1 MKHQWKVAQLGGSLR
16 MALIGGLVV
25 GAMSVATTSVAQTSG
40 AFPNQSIRM
49 VVPYPPGGPTDITA
63 RVVAAE
69 MMKTLGQNVVID
81 NRPGASGMIGSEMV
95 TKAAPDGYTL
105 LANASIH
112 VINPSVYPDMRFD
125 AIKDFTP
132 ITQLAQVPLVL
143 VVPANSPI
151 KSVKDL
157 VEYAKANPGKV
168 NFGSAGS
175 ASAQH
180 LAGESFK
187 IAAGIQMQ
195 HIPYK
200 GSAPALTDLAGG
212 QLQLMFDSMPSATPM
227 INSGKLRA
235 IAVTTATRAKARPD
249 LPTIAESGFPG
260 FDISTWYAYWAPKG
274 TPADIVEK
282 LSAAAAQ
289 ALKNP
294 EVIAKYEA
302 MGAEPVG
309 STPAQ
314 FSAYVESE
322 AKKWNDIV
330 KKSGA
335 KLD

>member
-1 MKHQWKVAQLGGSLR
+1 MKYQSAVARSRSLPR
-16 MALIGGLVV
+16 IALFSGLVIGALCV
-25 GAMSVATTSVAQTSG
+25 SAMSAAQTTNTY
-40 AFPNQSIRM
+40 PNQAIRM

-69 MMKTLGQNVVID
+69 MSKTIGQSVVID

-212 QLQLMFDSMPSATPM
+212 QLQLMFDSMSSATPM

-235 IAVTTATRAKARPD
+235 IAVTTTVRAKARPD

-274 TPADIVEK
+274 TPADIIEK
-282 LSAAAAQ
+282 LAASAAQ

-314 FSAYVESE
+314 FAAYVESE

>member
-1 MKHQWKVAQLGGSLR
+1 MKYQLTEGRIRGLSR
-16 MALIGGLVV
+16 TVVFGGLVAV
-25 GAMSVATTSVAQTSG
+25 MLCAQATSVAQTASS
-40 AFPNQSIRM
+40 FPNQPIRM

-69 MMKTLGQNVVID
+69 MSKTIGQNIVID

-95 TKAAPDGYTL
+95 TKSTPDGYTL

-125 AIKDFTP
+125 AIKDFVP

-235 IAVTTATRAKARPD
+235 IAVTTTTRAKARPD

-274 TPADIVEK
+274 TPADVVEK
-282 LSAAAAQ
+282 LAASAAQ

-314 FSAYVESE
+314 FAAYVESE
-322 AKKWNDIV
+322 AKKWSDIV

>member
-1 MKHQWKVAQLGGSLR
+1 MKHQLAVARSRSLPR
-16 MALIGGLVV
+16 VALFSGLVIGALCV
-25 GAMSVATTSVAQTSG
+25 SAMSAAQTTNTY
-40 AFPNQSIRM
+40 PNQAIRM

-69 MMKTLGQNVVID
+69 MSKTIGQSVVID

-235 IAVTTATRAKARPD
+235 IAVTTTVRAKARPD

-274 TPADIVEK
+274 TPADIIEK
-282 LSAAAAQ
+282 LAASAAQ

-314 FSAYVESE
+314 FAAYVESE

>member
-1 MKHQWKVAQLGGSLR
+1 MKYQLTEGRIRGLSR
-16 MALIGGLVV
+16 MVVLGGLVAV
-25 GAMSVATTSVAQTSG
+25 MLSAQVTSVAQTASS
-40 AFPNQSIRM
+40 FPNQPIRM

-69 MMKTLGQNVVID
+69 MSKTIGQNIVID

-95 TKAAPDGYTL
+95 TKSTPDGYTL

-235 IAVTTATRAKARPD
+235 IAVTTTTRAKARPD

-274 TPADIVEK
+274 TPADVVEK
-282 LSAAAAQ
+282 LAASAAQ

-314 FSAYVESE
+314 FAAYVESE
-322 AKKWNDIV
+322 AKKWSDIV

>member
-1 MKHQWKVAQLGGSLR
+1 
-16 MALIGGLVV
+16 
-25 GAMSVATTSVAQTSG
+25 
-40 AFPNQSIRM
+40 M

-69 MMKTLGQNVVID
+69 MSKTIGQSVVID

-235 IAVTTATRAKARPD
+235 IAVTTTVRAKARPD

-274 TPADIVEK
+274 TPADIIEK
-282 LSAAAAQ
+282 LAASAAQ

-314 FSAYVESE
+314 FAAYVESE

>member
-1 MKHQWKVAQLGGSLR
+1 MKYQIMVGRLGGLSRTVVL
-16 MALIGGLVV
+16 GGLVAV
-25 GAMSVATTSVAQTSG
+25 MLCAQAISVAQTASS
-40 AFPNQSIRM
+40 FPNQPIRM

-69 MMKTLGQNVVID
+69 MSKTIGQNIVID

-95 TKAAPDGYTL
+95 TKSTPDGYTV

-125 AIKDFTP
+125 AIKDFVP

-157 VEYAKANPGKV
+157 VAYAKANPGKV

-235 IAVTTATRAKARPD
+235 IAVTTTTRAKARPD

-274 TPADIVEK
+274 TPADVVEK
-282 LSAAAAQ
+282 LAASAAQ

-314 FSAYVESE
+314 FAAYVESE